1 MGESLFACI
10 WLKRFSV
17 QDARCKM
24 QEENVAGSLYL
35 AFFPVN

>member
-10 WLKRFSV
+10 LLKRFTV
-17 QDARCKM
+17 QDARG
-24 QEENVAGSLYL
+24 NVAGSLNL